1 METGQPQAS
10 IAKNIFEGIV
20 SFLPDWL
27 QIPILCLIVLL
38 VVLGWASSIRKKI
51 ARRRAARSPQPVPV
65 APGSQGSGADFLGPY
80 APAQQ
85 APQHP
90 GGADFLGPYAPA
102 RQVQQAPQQSSG
114 ADFLGAYAPQQRR
127 DGE

>member
-38 VVLGWASSIRKKI
+38 VVLGWAASIRRKI
-51 ARRRAARSPQPVPV
+51 ARRRAARNPQPVPV
-65 APGSQGSGADFLGPY
+65 AAGNQGSGADFLGPY

-85 APQHP
+85 
-90 GGADFLGPYAPA
+90 
-102 RQVQQAPQQSSG
+102 VQQAPQQSSG
-114 ADFLGAYAPQQRR
+114 ADFLGTYAPQQRR
-127 DGE
+127 DGD

>member
-27 QIPILCLIVLL
+27 QIPIICLIILLVLL
-38 VVLGWASSIRKKI
+38 GWVSSIRKKI
-51 ARRRAARSPQPVPV
+51 ARRRAARNPQPVPV
-65 APGSQGSGADFLGPY
+65 APGNQGSGADFLGPY

-85 APQHP
+85 APQQP
-90 GGADFLGPYAPA
+90 SGAAFLGPYAPA
-102 RQVQQAPQQSSG
+102 QQAPQQPSG
-114 ADFLGAYAPQQRR
+114 ADYLGAYAPQQRR
-127 DGE
+127 DGV